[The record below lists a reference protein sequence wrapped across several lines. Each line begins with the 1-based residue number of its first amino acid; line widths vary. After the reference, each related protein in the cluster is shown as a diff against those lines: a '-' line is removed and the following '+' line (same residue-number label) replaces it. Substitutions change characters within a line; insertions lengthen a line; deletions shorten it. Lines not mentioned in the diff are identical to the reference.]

1 MGDYYCFDTPGAMHN
16 HLQSRFAPITGE
28 NNFEYFYQLLY
39 SVYSLPNII
48 LPMIGGILI
57 FKFGY
62 RSMFLIFGFCVL
74 IGQFIFSIGCSSKSI
89 YLMILGRVIFGIGG
103 ESLNTTQYAIIVQWF
118 GADEL
123 AFALGICLSLAR
135 LGSALND
142 IISPRIATV
151 FI

>member
-1 MGDYYCFDTPGAMHN
+1 MHN
-16 HLQSRFAPITGE
+16 LLLKRFAPITGE
-28 NNFEYFYQLLY
+28 NNFEYFYHMLY

-48 LPMIGGILI
+48 LPLIGGIFI

-62 RSMFLIFGFCVL
+62 RTMFLIFGFCVL
-74 IGQFIFSIGCSSKSI
+74 LGQLLFSIGCSTKSI

-118 GADEL
+118 SANQL
-123 AFALGICLSLAR
+123 AFSLGICLSLAR

-142 IISPRIATV
+142 VISPRIATV
-151 FI
+151 RFYLKII